1 MGCCYC
7 LCYYICKEKIKSL
20 IAYKL
25 TLMKKILFFTPSLH
39 AGGIERV
46 FLTYAEELQKRGYQV
61 SYLIA
66 RNEVYM
72 VDENLDLIS
81 LHKKR
86 LIKSIPSLIKFFKQ
100 NYVDIIITGGEVPNA
115 IIILITKIFHIKAK
129 IIISHHNY
137 FVGEHGSIL
146 ARLATKYI
154 YNMSDAVI
162 SVSFGITELLQSYK
176 VKSKL
181 IKTIH
186 NPVNI
191 EDINIKG
198 DISINIS
205 LPNDYLIFVG
215 RLAPIKNL
223 ELLINAFAILNQSNP
238 SLKLLI
244 VGDGDMKIKLQE
256 NISLLQLQNDV
267 HFCGTVPTPYSLI
280 KSSKAVILTSY
291 SEALPTIILESLV
304 LGKTI
309 VSTPTKG
316 AMEIL
321 EYGKYGYISQSFNDA
336 VEFAALISKAISFPI
351 NIMLLQERAKEF
363 SIERKIEE
371 LEKLF

>member
-1 MGCCYC
+1 
-7 LCYYICKEKIKSL
+7 
-20 IAYKL
+20 
-25 TLMKKILFFTPSLH
+25 MKKILFFTPSLN

-46 FLTYAEELQKRGYQV
+46 FLTYAEELHKRGYQV

-66 RNEVYM
+66 RNEIYM
-72 VDENLDLIS
+72 IDEKLDLIS

-86 LIKSIPSLIKFFKQ
+86 LINSIPSLIKFLKQ
-100 NYVDIIITGGEVPNA
+100 NKVDVIITGGEIPNA

-129 IIISHHNY
+129 VIISHHNY
-137 FVGEHGSIL
+137 FIGEHNSKL
-146 ARLATKYI
+146 AKLVTKYI
-154 YNMSDAVI
+154 YNMSDAVV
-162 SVSFGITELLQSYK
+162 SVSFGITELLQNHK
-176 VKSKL
+176 VNAQL

-191 EDINIKG
+191 EEINTKG
-198 DISINIS
+198 DVNTNVS

-223 ELLINAFAILNQSNP
+223 ELLINAFSILNQSNP

-244 VGDGDMKIKLQE
+244 VGDGSMKSELQE
-256 NISLLQLQNDV
+256 NVSLLQLQNNV
-267 HFCGTVPTPYSLI
+267 HFLGTISAPYPLI
-280 KSSKAVILTSY
+280 KSSKAVILSSY

-321 EYGKYGYISQSFNDA
+321 ECGKYGYISQSFDDA
-336 VEFAALISKAISFPI
+336 VEFAALIAKAISYPI
-351 NIMLLQERAKEF
+351 NSVSLQERARDF
-363 SIERKIEE
+363 SIESKIEE